1 MTRGLPGAS
10 ELLGGLTSL
19 VKSPS
24 ERGSSVMPLLRKAA
38 EHDAVWLGAAA
49 ALGLSGGRSARRAA
63 LRGVGS
69 VAIVAAVNHMLAKPA
84 ARSSRPVLD
93 TLPGFAPRPNT
104 ASLPSS
110 PMASA
115 AAFAAGVV
123 LESPRYGFA
132 ALPFAAAL
140 AYVRAGGSLNHRRRA
155 AAGAVVG
162 VGAAL
167 LTCRWWPVK
176 PEAAAAAAPPRR
188 PAPALKEGKGL
199 QLVVNPSS
207 GVAWSKDT
215 AETLRTLLPEAAI
228 TVFEPGDDLLA
239 LLDRAAARAAADG
252 GALGVC
258 GGDGT
263 VNAGSATAARHGVPL
278 AVFPGGTFN
287 HFAADL
293 GNQTMED
300 VVRALRAGDAVT
312 ADVGRASSRVSSGLQ
327 GSTTP
332 QSSITQSSGSRSA
345 GTRGS
350 ADAPGEPRENSSD
363 DDQQLFLNTFSIGVY
378 SELVHARERLEKRIG
393 KWPALAVGLVKVLTT
408 GSPLSVVI
416 NGRPRRIWLLFAG
429 NGIYHPAGFAPTYRT
444 QLDDGLLDVRAV
456 EAGTPL
462 ARTRLLLAVLTGT
475 LHSSR
480 VLTTA
485 QVRRLELEVLEGDP
499 HFAYDGEVTEAT
511 YRHLVLDKLPGAV
524 TLYRPADQDQ
534 WLR

>member
-1 MTRGLPGAS
+1 MKRRGRLRRALGQQGTPGLANRLTAS
-10 ELLGGLTSL
+10 LAQSTPGRS
-19 VKSPS
+19 
-24 ERGSSVMPLLRKAA
+24 SSVTHLLRRAA
-38 EHDAVWLGAAA
+38 GHDAVWLGAAA
-49 ALGLSGGRSARRAA
+49 VLGASGGRSARRAA
-63 LRGVGS
+63 LRGIGS
-69 VAIVAAVNHMLAKPA
+69 VAIVAGINHALAKPA
-84 ARSSRPVLD
+84 ARSSRPLLD
-93 TLPGFAPRPNT
+93 ALPGVFPRPST
-104 ASLPSS
+104 SSLPSS
-110 PMASA
+110 TMASA
-115 AAFAAGVV
+115 AAFASGVV
-123 LESPRYGFA
+123 LESPRYGAA
-132 ALPFAAAL
+132 ALPFAAGL
-140 AYVRAGGSLNHRRRA
+140 AYVRAQGGLDHRRRA
-155 AAGAVVG
+155 AAGALVG
-162 VGAAL
+162 IGAAL

-176 PEAAAAAAPPRR
+176 PEAAAAAAPPRK

-199 QLVVNPSS
+199 QLIVNPSS

-228 TVFEPGDDLLA
+228 TLFEPGDDLLA
-239 LLDRAAARAAADG
+239 LLDRAAVRAVAEG

-263 VNAGSATAARHGVPL
+263 VNAGSATAARHRVPL

-287 HFAADL
+287 HFAVDL
-293 GNQTMED
+293 GNQTMDD
-300 VVRALRAGDAVT
+300 VVRAIQAGDAVT
-312 ADVGRASSRVSSGLQ
+312 ADVGRA
-327 GSTTP
+327 T
-332 QSSITQSSGSRSA
+332 SA
-345 GTRGS
+345 G
-350 ADAPGEPRENSSD
+350 D
-363 DDQQLFLNTFSIGVY
+363 DEQKLFLNTFSIGVY

-393 KWPALAVGLVKVLTT
+393 KWPALVVGLAKVLAT

-416 NGRPRRIWLLFAG
+416 NGRARRIWLLFAG

-485 QVRRLELEVLEGDP
+485 QVRRLELEVLDGEP
-499 HFAYDGEVTEAT
+499 HLAYDGEVTDAT
-511 YRHLVLDKLPGAV
+511 YRHLVLDKIPQAV

>member
-1 MTRGLPGAS
+1 MKRPGRPQTAHGLQKAGELAS
-10 ELLGGLTSL
+10 RLSSLT
-19 VKSPS
+19 KSPS
-24 ERGSSVMPLLRKAA
+24 VRGSSATRLLRKAA

-49 ALGLSGGRSARRAA
+49 VLGLSGGRSARRAA
-63 LRGVGS
+63 LRGIGS
-69 VAIVAAVNHMLAKPA
+69 VAIVAAVNHTLAKPA

-93 TLPGFAPRPNT
+93 ALPGIFPRPST

-123 LESPRYGFA
+123 VESPRYGLA
-132 ALPFAAAL
+132 VLPFAAGL
-140 AYVRAGGSLNHRRRA
+140 AYVRAGGELDHRRRA
-155 AAGAVVG
+155 AAGAIVG

-215 AETLRTLLPEAAI
+215 AETLRALLPEAAI

-263 VNAGSATAARHGVPL
+263 VNAGSATAARHRVPL

-300 VVRALRAGDAVT
+300 VARALRAGDAVT
-312 ADVGRASSRVSSGLQ
+312 ADVGRASSPVR
-327 GSTTP
+327 P
-332 QSSITQSSGSRSA
+332 
-345 GTRGS
+345 GTHPATDEPG
-350 ADAPGEPRENSSD
+350 DAPEEFPSGE
-363 DDQQLFLNTFSIGVY
+363 DQQLFLNTFSIGVY

-393 KWPALAVGLVKVLTT
+393 KWPALAVGLAKVLAT

-485 QVRRLELEVLEGDP
+485 QVRRLDLEVIEGEP

-524 TLYRPADQDQ
+524 TLYRPADQEQ

>member
-1 MTRGLPGAS
+1 MKRRGRLPRA
-10 ELLGGLTSL
+10 LGPLGTTGLGNRL
-19 VKSPS
+19 KAALEPS
-24 ERGSSVMPLLRKAA
+24 TPVRGSSVARLLRKAA
-38 EHDAVWLGAAA
+38 EHDAVWLGAATV
-49 ALGLSGGRSARRAA
+49 LGLSGGRSARRAA

-69 VAIVAAVNHMLAKPA
+69 VAIVAGINHALAKPA

-93 TLPGFAPRPNT
+93 ALPGIFPRPST
-104 ASLPSS
+104 ASLPSN

-115 AAFAAGVV
+115 AAFGAGVV
-123 LESPRYGFA
+123 LESPRYGLA
-132 ALPFAAAL
+132 ALPFATGL
-140 AYVRAGGSLNHRRRA
+140 AYIRAQGGLDHRRRA
-155 AAGAVVG
+155 AAGALVG

-199 QLVVNPSS
+199 HLVVNPSS
-207 GVAWSKDT
+207 GIAWSKDT
-215 AETLRTLLPEAAI
+215 VDTLRALLPEASI
-228 TVFEPGDDLLA
+228 TLFEPGDDLLA
-239 LLDRAAARAAADG
+239 LLDEAAVRAVADG

-263 VNAGSATAARHGVPL
+263 VNAGSATAARHQVPL

-287 HFAADL
+287 HFAGDL

-300 VVRALRAGDAVT
+300 VARAIKAGDAVT
-312 ADVGRASSRVSSGLQ
+312 ADVGRASSPTRPGTPPGQ
-327 GSTTP
+327 GARKDAP
-332 QSSITQSSGSRSA
+332 GP
-345 GTRGS
+345 S
-350 ADAPGEPRENSSD
+350 ADATASGD
-363 DDQQLFLNTFSIGVY
+363 QQQLFLNTFSIGVY

-393 KWPALAVGLVKVLTT
+393 KWPALFVGLAKVLAT

-416 NGRPRRIWLLFAG
+416 NGRPRRLWLLFAG

-485 QVRRLELEVLEGDP
+485 QVRRLDLQVLEGEP
-499 HFAYDGEVTEAT
+499 HFAYDGEVTDAT
-511 YRHLVLDKLPGAV
+511 YRHLVLDKLRQAV

>member
-1 MTRGLPGAS
+1 MQ
-10 ELLGGLTSL
+10 
-19 VKSPS
+19 
-24 ERGSSVMPLLRKAA
+24 LLRKASG
-38 EHDAVWLGAAA
+38 HDAVWLGAATV
-49 ALGLSGGRSARRAA
+49 LGLSGGRNARRAA
-63 LRGVGS
+63 LRGIGS
-69 VAIVAAVNHMLAKPA
+69 VAIVAAINHTLAKPA
-84 ARSSRPVLD
+84 ARSARPFRDAFPAV
-93 TLPGFAPRPNT
+93 FPRPRT

-115 AAFAAGVV
+115 AAFASGVA
-123 LESPRYGFA
+123 LESPRYGLA
-132 ALPFAAAL
+132 VLPFAAGL
-140 AYVRAGGSLNHRRRA
+140 ARVRGREGLDHRGRA
-155 AAGAVVG
+155 AAGVLVG

-199 QLVVNPSS
+199 YLVVNPSS
-207 GVAWSKDT
+207 GISWTKDT
-215 AETLRTLLPEAAI
+215 AERLHTLLPEAVI
-228 TVFEPGDDLLA
+228 TVFEPGDDLVA
-239 LLDRAAARAAADG
+239 LLDEAAGRAVADG

-263 VNAGSATAARHGVPL
+263 VNAGSATAARHRVPL

-287 HFAADL
+287 HFAVDL
-293 GNQTMED
+293 GNQALED
-300 VVRALRAGDAVT
+300 VVRAIRAGDAVT
-312 ADVGRASSRVSSGLQ
+312 ADVGRASSCESPGKEARAGSPAGPAEVSPSG
-327 GSTTP
+327 
-332 QSSITQSSGSRSA
+332 
-345 GTRGS
+345 
-350 ADAPGEPRENSSD
+350 GE
-363 DDQQLFLNTFSIGVY
+363 QQLFLNTFSIGVY

-393 KWPALAVGLVKVLTT
+393 KWPALAVGLAKVLAT

-416 NGRPRRIWLLFAG
+416 NGRPRSIWLLFAG

-475 LHSSR
+475 LHNSR
-480 VLTTA
+480 VLTTG
-485 QVRRLELEVLEGDP
+485 QVRRLDLEVLRGEP
-499 HFAYDGEVTEAT
+499 HFAYDGEVTEVP
-511 YRHLVLDKLPGAV
+511 YRRLVLDKIPRAV